1 MAHHDSKP
9 REAHPSTT
17 VEGWDLG
24 RDRAQN
30 EPVIEIRVGTDDLA
44 RVRFSA
50 DAAWE
55 TTASLNVLAY
65 PRAHVLH
72 ERLRRRLPRHP
83 GFDIDHLFALAGHK
97 RWIPDTLGPTPTG
110 EAIDPE
116 SRLAGLVDTEV
127 SVAESD
133 LRMIRQLRPDTRTA
147 RMSADEFLATTADA
161 MVGYWREVLAPLWD
175 RIDGIVTADI
185 AHHRAAL
192 AFQGLGAALP
202 GLHEELSFS
211 GETVRV
217 AMHTDAVVQASGRGV
232 WFVPSVFRWPWISVD
247 IREREPVVSYAAR
260 GAGRVW
266 EDDQQSDLGLVELL
280 GRSRAEILRRLDVP
294 RSTTGLARDLE
305 LSPSTVSW
313 HLSVMSTS
321 GLLASR
327 RDGRRVLYSR
337 TLVGDLLVRGGSA
350 LEQIG

>member
-1 MAHHDSKP
+1 
-9 REAHPSTT
+9 
-17 VEGWDLG
+17 
-24 RDRAQN
+24 
-30 EPVIEIRVGTDDLA
+30 
-44 RVRFSA
+44 
-50 DAAWE
+50 
-55 TTASLNVLAY
+55 
-65 PRAHVLH
+65 
-72 ERLRRRLPRHP
+72 
-83 GFDIDHLFALAGHK
+83 
-97 RWIPDTLGPTPTG
+97 
-110 EAIDPE
+110 
-116 SRLAGLVDTEV
+116 VDTEV
-127 SVAESD
+127 AVAESD
-133 LRMIRQLRPDTRTA
+133 LRMLQKLRPETRTA
-147 RMSADEFLATTADA
+147 RMSPDEYLATTAEA

-192 AFQGLGAALP
+192 AAQGLGAALP
-202 GLHEELSFS
+202 GLHEELSFA

-266 EDDQQSDLGLVELL
+266 EDEQQSDLGLVELL

-321 GLLASR
+321 GLLGSR
-327 RDGRRVLYSR
+327 REGRRVLYSR
-337 TLVGDLLVRGGSA
+337 TLVGDLLARGGSA